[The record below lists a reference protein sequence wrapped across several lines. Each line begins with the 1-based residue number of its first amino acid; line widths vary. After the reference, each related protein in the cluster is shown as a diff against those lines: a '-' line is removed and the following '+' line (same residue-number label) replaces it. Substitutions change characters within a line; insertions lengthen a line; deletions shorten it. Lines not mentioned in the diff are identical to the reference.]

1 MGIPIDSILNTVK
14 LGASV
19 RGEAD
24 VSVRVAVFVDA
35 TATPFL
41 IDAIREA
48 FVPQTTSA
56 LVRVERLGEAPASA
70 KDDTDVSIVLSCGSV
85 RLQEHVRSL
94 WSVVRRSW
102 CFRNQASKFR
112 SFAMTHACS
121 A

>member
-41 IDAIREA
+41 IDAIPGGVCSTDHLRA
-48 FVPQTTSA
+48 RA
-56 LVRVERLGEAPASA
+56 RGAP
-70 KDDTDVSIVLSCGSV
+70 G
-85 RLQEHVRSL
+85 
-94 WSVVRRSW
+94 
-102 CFRNQASKFR
+102 
-112 SFAMTHACS
+112 
-121 A
+121 